1 MAAATKKGRC
11 ESGLAKFLRELRQ
24 SGDIVLVDSALL
36 ALAQSLAIACDDHA
50 DNAALFREYRAVLE
64 QIREAA
70 AGGVDDDT
78 TTFRLTVQAPRG
90 RASMGNA
97 ED

>member
-1 MAAATKKGRC
+1 
-11 ESGLAKFLRELRQ
+11 LRELRD

-36 ALAQSLAIACDDHA
+36 ALAKTLADACDDHRE
-50 DNAALFREYRAVLE
+50 NAALFREYRAVLE
-64 QIREAA
+64 QIRGAA

-90 RASMGNA
+90 RASVGDE